1 MLVGSGKTEQPG
13 KKIFFHMW
21 QKIKPSITR
30 FVMFCI
36 KNHWLILVV
45 MIGVQYLTGNML
57 AEANE
62 FSINLDRGLVLTIHS
77 WGGKLFLIAGTLLA
91 VEKIYLI
98 LLKKNKV

>member
-1 MLVGSGKTEQPG
+1 
-13 KKIFFHMW
+13 
-21 QKIKPSITR
+21 
-30 FVMFCI
+30 MFSI

-57 AEANE
+57 AEAE
-62 FSINLDRGLVLTIHS
+62 FPINLDRGLVLAIHS
-77 WGGKLFLIAGTLLA
+77 LGGKLFLIAGALLA